1 MSAPLFNGGGADHAV
16 GDPNYG
22 HRSAWGLVA
31 ALTLVNVIAQVDRFA
46 MTLLIT
52 PMQRDLGLNDT
63 QMGLIGGLVT
73 GVFFAA
79 AGLPLARLADQVNRK
94 YLIVISLVGW
104 SLMTMASGLA
114 IGFWTL
120 CLARLLLS
128 VGEASLGPAA
138 NSMISNVFPSN
149 RLSQPL
155 SVFAAAGSL
164 GNAVASGLVALL
176 LAFAA
181 WAPDL
186 LTFGDA
192 PMAPWRIVML
202 GLGLAGVVPL
212 VGMLLVREPARPV
225 DDARPGFKAFVAHLR
240 PRWKAYAP
248 CYLGYAFF
256 VLPFVALA
264 FWVPTAFERAH
275 GMSTTTSGVW
285 LGLGYL
291 VAGTPGTLV
300 GGWLAQ
306 RWLAAG
312 RTDGNLRVLL
322 LATCI
327 ALPAA
332 ALSQIVGNPTVGLG
346 FVWVGMFIGARH
358 GRHSGSDPRSLPGP
372 GGGGALPAH
381 LHRRLHGHPSG
392 RCHHRRCLPRPQA
405 HRPCPRRAGGGLRPA
420 GLLGD
425 LAWLAAAPDGAGR
438 ARSGVAPRLTRC
450 FPRAPAF
457 GLQATP
463 APGFS

>member
-192 PMAPWRIVML
+192 SMAPWRIVML

-264 FWVPTAFERAH
+264 FWVPTAFERTH

-346 FVWVGMFIGARH
+346 FVWVGMFSAAMGLGPVTAAIQALTPVPYRAQAAAVLYLLIYIVAFMGIPLAGAITDGVFHDRKRIGH
-358 GRHSGSDPRSLPGP
+358 
-372 GGGGALPAH
+372 ALAV
-381 LHRRLHGHPSG
+381 LAVAFGLLASWVILR
-392 RCHHRRCLPRPQA
+392 
-405 HRPCPRRAGGGLRPA
+405 GLRPHRM
-420 GLLGD
+420 GL
-425 LAWLAAAPDGAGR
+425 AEREAALRQG
-438 ARSGVAPRLTRC
+438 
-450 FPRAPAF
+450 
-457 GLQATP
+457 
-463 APGFS
+463 

>member
-264 FWVPTAFERAH
+264 FWVPTAFERTH

-346 FVWVGMFIGARH
+346 FVWVGMFSAAMGLGPVTAAIQALTPVPYRAQAAAVLYLLIYIVAFMGIPLAGAITDGVFHDPKRIGH
-358 GRHSGSDPRSLPGP
+358 
-372 GGGGALPAH
+372 ALAV
-381 LHRRLHGHPSG
+381 LAVAFGLLASWVILR
-392 RCHHRRCLPRPQA
+392 
-405 HRPCPRRAGGGLRPA
+405 GLRPHRM
-420 GLLGD
+420 GL
-425 LAWLAAAPDGAGR
+425 AEREAALRQG
-438 ARSGVAPRLTRC
+438 
-450 FPRAPAF
+450 
-457 GLQATP
+457 
-463 APGFS
+463 

>member
-16 GDPNYG
+16 
-22 HRSAWGLVA
+22 GLVA

-94 YLIVISLVGW
+94 YLIIVSLVGW

-181 WAPDL
+181 WAPEL

-264 FWVPTAFERAH
+264 FWVPTAFERTH

-346 FVWVGMFIGARH
+346 FVWVGMFSAAMGLGPVTAAIQALTPVPYRAQAAAVLYLLIYIVAFMGIPLAGAITDGVFHDPKRIGH
-358 GRHSGSDPRSLPGP
+358 
-372 GGGGALPAH
+372 ALAV
-381 LHRRLHGHPSG
+381 LAVAFGLLASWVILR
-392 RCHHRRCLPRPQA
+392 
-405 HRPCPRRAGGGLRPA
+405 GLRPHRM
-420 GLLGD
+420 GL
-425 LAWLAAAPDGAGR
+425 AEREAALRQG
-438 ARSGVAPRLTRC
+438 
-450 FPRAPAF
+450 
-457 GLQATP
+457 
-463 APGFS
+463 

>member
-22 HRSAWGLVA
+22 HRSAWGLVT

-94 YLIVISLVGW
+94 YLIDISLVGW

-264 FWVPTAFERAH
+264 FWVPTAFERTH

-312 RTDGNLRVLL
+312 RTDGNLRVLF
-322 LATCI
+322 LATCV

-346 FVWVGMFIGARH
+346 FVWVGMFSAAMGLGPVTAAIQALTPVPYRAQAAAVLYLLIYIVAFMGIPLAGAITDGVFHDPKRIGH
-358 GRHSGSDPRSLPGP
+358 
-372 GGGGALPAH
+372 ALAV
-381 LHRRLHGHPSG
+381 LAVAFGLLASWVILR
-392 RCHHRRCLPRPQA
+392 
-405 HRPCPRRAGGGLRPA
+405 GLRPHRM
-420 GLLGD
+420 GL
-425 LAWLAAAPDGAGR
+425 AEREAALRQG
-438 ARSGVAPRLTRC
+438 
-450 FPRAPAF
+450 
-457 GLQATP
+457 
-463 APGFS
+463 

>member
-346 FVWVGMFIGARH
+346 FVWVGMFSAAMGLGPVTAAIQALTPVPYRAQAAAVLYLLIYIVAFMGIPLAGAITDGVFHDPKRIGH
-358 GRHSGSDPRSLPGP
+358 
-372 GGGGALPAH
+372 ALAV
-381 LHRRLHGHPSG
+381 LAVAFGLLASWVILR
-392 RCHHRRCLPRPQA
+392 
-405 HRPCPRRAGGGLRPA
+405 GLRPHRM
-420 GLLGD
+420 GL
-425 LAWLAAAPDGAGR
+425 AEREAALRQG
-438 ARSGVAPRLTRC
+438 
-450 FPRAPAF
+450 
-457 GLQATP
+457 
-463 APGFS
+463 

>member
-1 MSAPLFNGGGADHAV
+1 VSAPLFNGGGADHAV

-94 YLIVISLVGW
+94 YLIIVSLVGW

-192 PMAPWRIVML
+192 SMAPWRIVML

-264 FWVPTAFERAH
+264 FWVPTAFERTH

-346 FVWVGMFIGARH
+346 FVWVGMFSAAMGLGPVTAAIQALTPVPYRAQAAAVLYLLIYIVAFMGIPLAGAITDGVFHDPKRIGH
-358 GRHSGSDPRSLPGP
+358 
-372 GGGGALPAH
+372 ALAV
-381 LHRRLHGHPSG
+381 LAVAFGLLASWVILR
-392 RCHHRRCLPRPQA
+392 
-405 HRPCPRRAGGGLRPA
+405 GLRPHRM
-420 GLLGD
+420 GL
-425 LAWLAAAPDGAGR
+425 AEREAALRQG
-438 ARSGVAPRLTRC
+438 
-450 FPRAPAF
+450 
-457 GLQATP
+457 
-463 APGFS
+463 

>member
-94 YLIVISLVGW
+94 YLIIVSLVGW

-264 FWVPTAFERAH
+264 FWVPTAFERTH

-346 FVWVGMFIGARH
+346 FVWVGMFSAAMGLGPVTAAIQALTPVPYRAQAAAVLYLLIYIVAFMGIPLAGAITDGVFHDPKRIGH
-358 GRHSGSDPRSLPGP
+358 
-372 GGGGALPAH
+372 ALAV
-381 LHRRLHGHPSG
+381 LAVAFGLLASWVILR
-392 RCHHRRCLPRPQA
+392 
-405 HRPCPRRAGGGLRPA
+405 GLRPHRM
-420 GLLGD
+420 GL
-425 LAWLAAAPDGAGR
+425 AEREAALRQG
-438 ARSGVAPRLTRC
+438 
-450 FPRAPAF
+450 
-457 GLQATP
+457 
-463 APGFS
+463 

>member
-1 MSAPLFNGGGADHAV
+1 VSAPLFNGGGADHAV

-94 YLIVISLVGW
+94 YLIIVSLVGW

-176 LAFAA
+176 LAFTA

-192 PMAPWRIVML
+192 SMAPWRIVML

-212 VGMLLVREPARPV
+212 VGMLLVREPTRPV

-264 FWVPTAFERAH
+264 FWVPTAFERTH

-346 FVWVGMFIGARH
+346 FVWVGMFSAAMGLGPVTAAIQALTPVPYRAQAAAVLYLLIYIVAFMGIPLAGAITDGVFHDPKRIGH
-358 GRHSGSDPRSLPGP
+358 
-372 GGGGALPAH
+372 ALAV
-381 LHRRLHGHPSG
+381 LAVAFGLLASWVILR
-392 RCHHRRCLPRPQA
+392 
-405 HRPCPRRAGGGLRPA
+405 GLRPHRM
-420 GLLGD
+420 GL
-425 LAWLAAAPDGAGR
+425 AEREAALRQG
-438 ARSGVAPRLTRC
+438 
-450 FPRAPAF
+450 
-457 GLQATP
+457 
-463 APGFS
+463 

>member
-94 YLIVISLVGW
+94 YLIIVSLVGW

-346 FVWVGMFIGARH
+346 FVWVGMFSAAMGLGPVTAAIQALTPVPYRAQAAAVLYLLIYIVAFMGIPLAGAITDGVFHDPKRIGH
-358 GRHSGSDPRSLPGP
+358 
-372 GGGGALPAH
+372 ALAV
-381 LHRRLHGHPSG
+381 LAVAFGLLASWVILR
-392 RCHHRRCLPRPQA
+392 
-405 HRPCPRRAGGGLRPA
+405 GLRPHRM
-420 GLLGD
+420 GL
-425 LAWLAAAPDGAGR
+425 AEREAALRQG
-438 ARSGVAPRLTRC
+438 
-450 FPRAPAF
+450 
-457 GLQATP
+457 
-463 APGFS
+463 

>member
-1 MSAPLFNGGGADHAV
+1 VSAPLFNGGGADHAV

-94 YLIVISLVGW
+94 YLIIVSLVGW

-176 LAFAA
+176 LALAA

-192 PMAPWRIVML
+192 SMAPWRIVML

-346 FVWVGMFIGARH
+346 FVWVGMFSAAMGLGPVTAAIQALTPVPYRAQAAAVLYLLIYIVAFMGIPLAGAITDGVFHDPKRIGH
-358 GRHSGSDPRSLPGP
+358 
-372 GGGGALPAH
+372 ALAV
-381 LHRRLHGHPSG
+381 LAVAFGLLASWVILR
-392 RCHHRRCLPRPQA
+392 
-405 HRPCPRRAGGGLRPA
+405 GLRPHRM
-420 GLLGD
+420 GL
-425 LAWLAAAPDGAGR
+425 AEREAALRQG
-438 ARSGVAPRLTRC
+438 
-450 FPRAPAF
+450 
-457 GLQATP
+457 
-463 APGFS
+463 

>member
-1 MSAPLFNGGGADHAV
+1 MSAPLFTGGGADHAV
-16 GDPNYG
+16 GDPKYG

-94 YLIVISLVGW
+94 HLIIVSLVGW

-192 PMAPWRIVML
+192 SMAPWRIVML

-264 FWVPTAFERAH
+264 FWVPTAFERTH

-346 FVWVGMFIGARH
+346 FVWVGMFSAAMGLGPVTAAIQALTPVPYRAQAAAVLYLLIYIVAFMGIPLAGAITDGVFHDPKRIGH
-358 GRHSGSDPRSLPGP
+358 
-372 GGGGALPAH
+372 ALAV
-381 LHRRLHGHPSG
+381 LAVAFGLLASWVILR
-392 RCHHRRCLPRPQA
+392 
-405 HRPCPRRAGGGLRPA
+405 GLRPHRM
-420 GLLGD
+420 GL
-425 LAWLAAAPDGAGR
+425 AEREAALRQG
-438 ARSGVAPRLTRC
+438 
-450 FPRAPAF
+450 
-457 GLQATP
+457 
-463 APGFS
+463 

>member
-94 YLIVISLVGW
+94 YLIIVSLVGW

-264 FWVPTAFERAH
+264 FWVPTAFERTH

-346 FVWVGMFIGARH
+346 FVWVGMFSAAMGLGPVTAAIQALTPVPYRAQAAAVLYLLIYIVAFMGIPLAGAITDGVFQDPKRIGH
-358 GRHSGSDPRSLPGP
+358 
-372 GGGGALPAH
+372 ALAV
-381 LHRRLHGHPSG
+381 LAVAFGLLASWVILR
-392 RCHHRRCLPRPQA
+392 
-405 HRPCPRRAGGGLRPA
+405 GLRPHRM
-420 GLLGD
+420 GL
-425 LAWLAAAPDGAGR
+425 AEREAALRQG
-438 ARSGVAPRLTRC
+438 
-450 FPRAPAF
+450 
-457 GLQATP
+457 
-463 APGFS
+463 

>member
-94 YLIVISLVGW
+94 YLIIVSLVGW

-181 WAPDL
+181 WAPEL

-264 FWVPTAFERAH
+264 FWVPTAFERTH

-346 FVWVGMFIGARH
+346 FVWVGMFSAAMGLGPVTAAIQALTPVPYRAQAAAVLYLLIYIVAFMGIPLAGAITDGVFHDPKRIGH
-358 GRHSGSDPRSLPGP
+358 
-372 GGGGALPAH
+372 ALAV
-381 LHRRLHGHPSG
+381 LAVAFGLLASWVILR
-392 RCHHRRCLPRPQA
+392 
-405 HRPCPRRAGGGLRPA
+405 GLRPHRM
-420 GLLGD
+420 GL
-425 LAWLAAAPDGAGR
+425 AEREAALRQG
-438 ARSGVAPRLTRC
+438 
-450 FPRAPAF
+450 
-457 GLQATP
+457 
-463 APGFS
+463 

>member
-248 CYLGYAFF
+248 CYFGYAFF

-264 FWVPTAFERAH
+264 FWVPTAFERTH

-346 FVWVGMFIGARH
+346 FVWVGMFSAAMGLGPVTAAIQALTPVPYRAQAAAVLYLLIYIVAFMGIPLAGAITDGVFHDPKRIGH
-358 GRHSGSDPRSLPGP
+358 
-372 GGGGALPAH
+372 ALAV
-381 LHRRLHGHPSG
+381 LAVAFGLLASWVILR
-392 RCHHRRCLPRPQA
+392 
-405 HRPCPRRAGGGLRPA
+405 GLRPHRM
-420 GLLGD
+420 GL
-425 LAWLAAAPDGAGR
+425 AEREAALRQG
-438 ARSGVAPRLTRC
+438 
-450 FPRAPAF
+450 
-457 GLQATP
+457 
-463 APGFS
+463 